1 MKRLTT
7 NLIAFALI
15 CGSPLSHAVDDEF
28 QAWSALSANGP
39 INTGSLLFW
48 FDGHARLGDDAGR
61 LSTSIVRPGL
71 GWRYSPD
78 LTLWLGSARV
88 TAHQANP
95 NVEEDR
101 AWQQAIYRLGDF
113 ANGQLSGRTRLEQR
127 FRDEDSDTGVRVRQF
142 LRWAKPIPNSS
153 LSYVVANELFVNL
166 NDADWGQSSGFNQN
180 RLFLGVNHKINE
192 RYKVEAGYVNNYI
205 NQIGRENQLNHILS
219 ASLSIT
225 W

>member
-7 NLIAFALI
+7 ALIALALI
-15 CGSPLSHAVDDEF
+15 CSSRLSHAVDDEF

-39 INTGSLLFW
+39 MNTGDLLFW
-48 FDGHARLGDDAGR
+48 FDVHARFGDDAGR

-78 LTLWLGSARV
+78 LTLWLGYARV
-88 TAHQANP
+88 TGHQADP

-101 AWQQAIYRLGDF
+101 AWQQANYRFGSV

-153 LSYVVANELFVNL
+153 LSYVVADELFVNL
-166 NDADWGQSSGFNQN
+166 NDAEWGQSSGFNQN

>member
-7 NLIAFALI
+7 ALIALALI
-15 CGSPLSHAVDDEF
+15 CSSRLSHAVDDEF

-39 INTGSLLFW
+39 MNTGDLLFW
-48 FDGHARLGDDAGR
+48 FDVHARGGDDAGR

-78 LTLWLGSARV
+78 LTLWLGYARV
-88 TAHQANP
+88 TGHQADP

-101 AWQQAIYRLGDF
+101 AWQQANYRFGSV

-127 FRDEDSDTGVRVRQF
+127 FRDEDSDTGVRVRQS
-142 LRWAKPIPNSS
+142 LRWTKSIPNSS
-153 LSYVVANELFVNL
+153 SSYVVANELFLNL

-192 RYKVEAGYVNNYI
+192 RYKVEVGYLNNYI
-205 NQIGRENQLNHILS
+205 NQIGRDNQLNHILS